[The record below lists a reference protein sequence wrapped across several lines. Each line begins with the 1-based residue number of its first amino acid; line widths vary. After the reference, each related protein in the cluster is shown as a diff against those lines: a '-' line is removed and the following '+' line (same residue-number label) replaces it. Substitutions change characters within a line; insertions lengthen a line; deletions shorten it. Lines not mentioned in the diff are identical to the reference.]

1 MNALKGKCMSHE
13 HEENKKW
20 VCEREHA
27 GQASLRRWHFR
38 GSWGWSRSQ
47 PGEEGRKGILG
58 KGNSVWMLWGSW
70 HSQEGLRGPEAN
82 SWVRQGHTEDLDFR
96 KWPQNRL
103 VGIYMKTYTP
113 VFPSY
118 LLKSAHMKS
127 SFTCLLSFP
136 VWKYWII
143 QNQMSFIITQC
154 APLWQKRK
162 HALIE
167 RLLTQRL
174 ESGLGLEFGLGL
186 GLRLGLVLDV

>member
-1 MNALKGKCMSHE
+1 MEQESARWGGKERYSRQREQRMDALRL
-13 HEENKKW
+13 
-20 VCEREHA
+20 VA
-27 GQASLRRWHFR
+27 FT
-38 GSWGWSRSQ
+38 
-47 PGEEGRKGILG
+47 EG
-58 KGNSVWMLWGSW
+58 
-70 HSQEGLRGPEAN
+70 EGLRGPEAN

-127 SFTCLLSFP
+127 SSLAFYLFQSESTGLSRIRWVSLLLS
-136 VWKYWII
+136 VLHW
-143 QNQMSFIITQC
+143 
-154 APLWQKRK
+154 LWQKRK

-174 ESGLGLEFGLGL
+174 EWGLGLEFGLGFR
-186 GLRLGLVLDV
+186 LRLGLGLDV